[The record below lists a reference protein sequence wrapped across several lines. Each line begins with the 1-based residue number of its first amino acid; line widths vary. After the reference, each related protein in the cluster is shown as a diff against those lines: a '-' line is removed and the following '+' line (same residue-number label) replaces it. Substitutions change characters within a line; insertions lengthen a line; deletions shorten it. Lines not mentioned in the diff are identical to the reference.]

1 LQHEELTEVFKFTY
15 FDSQVKSILSDRST
29 FCDLAVEQ
37 ELAPILEVLKQ
48 TGEVEGASCG
58 RKPGVSGLV
67 YELKGKTFQITYA
80 VDVQRKEIRFYEF
93 QQISHLIDWKAA
105 LDQDLREGEEKPIYI
120 PQIGDPHKF
129 IKTVELIHGGTNTP
143 KGLGVAFGS
152 PAKKEKDLARRGA
165 YLGRPV
171 IEIGLASRISI
182 ENQSSSI
189 YVLTD
194 RGKRIA
200 ESNDQETRERL
211 FAEALLG
218 FYPVQMIIEK
228 TTRDDQELT
237 KELIQEVISLVSFG
251 DCGGTTNPRRA
262 SSLRALVNWVS
273 RWAGIPIRREGNDGV
288 QLYIPQ
294 IYAN

>member
-1 LQHEELTEVFKFTY
+1 MFKFTY
-15 FDSQVKSILSDRST
+15 FDSQVRLILSDKSA
-29 FCDLAVEQ
+29 FCDFAVEQ
-37 ELAPILEVLKQ
+37 ELAPVLEVLKQ

-58 RKPGVSGLV
+58 VKPGVSGLV
-67 YELKGKTFQITYA
+67 YELKGRTFQISYA
-80 VDVQRKEIRFYEF
+80 VDVRNKEIRIYEF
-93 QQISHLIDWKAA
+93 QQVSHSIDWKTA
-105 LDQDLREGEEKPIYI
+105 LDQNLHRGEEQPIYI

-129 IKTVELIHGGTNTP
+129 IRTIELIHRGTNTA
-143 KGLGVAFGS
+143 KDLGVAFGS
-152 PAKKEKDLARRGA
+152 GAKKDKDLARRGD

-171 IEIGLASRISI
+171 MEIGLVSRSSA

-189 YVLTD
+189 YVLTE

-200 ESNDQETRERL
+200 QSNDQETRERL
-211 FAEALLG
+211 LVEALLG
-218 FYPVQMIIEK
+218 FYPIQMILEK

-273 RWAGIPIRREGNDGV
+273 RWAGIPIRRKGNDGV

>member
-1 LQHEELTEVFKFTY
+1 LQHEELTEVFKFAY
-15 FDSQVKSILSDRST
+15 FDSQVQSILSDKSA
-29 FCDLAVEQ
+29 FCDLPVEQ
-37 ELAPILEVLKQ
+37 ELAPVLEILKQ

-58 RKPGVSGLV
+58 IKPGVLGLV
-67 YELKGKTFQITYA
+67 YELKGRTFQLTYA
-80 VDVQRKEIRFYEF
+80 VDIQKKEIKFYEF
-93 QQISHLIDWKAA
+93 QQLSHLIDWKTA
-105 LDQDLREGEEKPIYI
+105 LAQDLRGSEEQPIYI

-129 IKTVELIHGGTNTP
+129 IRTVELIHKGTNTP
-143 KGLGVAFGS
+143 KGLGIAFGS
-152 PAKKEKDLARRGA
+152 GAKKEKDLVRRGD

-171 IEIGLASRISI
+171 IEIGLASRSAV

-200 ESNDQETRERL
+200 QSNDQETRERL
-211 FAEALLG
+211 LAEALLG
-218 FYPVQMIIEK
+218 FYPIQMIIEK
-228 TTRDDQELT
+228 TTRDDHELT

-251 DCGGTTNPRRA
+251 DCGGTTNARRA

-273 RWAGIPIRREGNDGV
+273 RWAGIPIRRKGNDGV

>member
-1 LQHEELTEVFKFTY
+1 MFKFTY
-15 FDSQVKSILSDRST
+15 FDSQIRSILSDRST

-37 ELAPILEVLKQ
+37 ELAPALEVLKQ
-48 TGEVEGASCG
+48 AGEVEGALCG
-58 RKPGVSGLV
+58 VKPGVSGLV
-67 YELKGKTFQITYA
+67 YELKGKTFQLTYT
-80 VDVQRKEIRFYEF
+80 VDVPRKEIRFYEF
-93 QQISHLIDWKAA
+93 QQISHVIDWKTA
-105 LDQDLREGEEKPIYI
+105 LEKDLRRGEEQPIYI

-129 IKTVELIHGGTNTP
+129 IKTIELIHGGTNTP
-143 KGLGVAFGS
+143 KSLGVAFGS
-152 PAKKEKDLARRGA
+152 GAKKEKDLARRGD

-171 IEIGLASRISI
+171 IEFGLASRGSV
-182 ENQSSSI
+182 ENQSASI

-194 RGKRIA
+194 RGKRLA
-200 ESNDQETRERL
+200 QSKDQETRERL
-211 FAEALLG
+211 LVEALLG
-218 FYPVQMIIEK
+218 FYPIQMIIEK

-273 RWAGIPIRREGNDGV
+273 RWAGIPIRREGNDGI

>member
-1 LQHEELTEVFKFTY
+1 MFNLTY
-15 FDSQVKSILSDRST
+15 FNSQIKTILSDRNT

-37 ELAPILEVLKQ
+37 ELAPVLEALKQ
-48 TGEVEGASCG
+48 TGEVGGACCG
-58 RKPGVSGLV
+58 VMPGVSGLV
-67 YELKGKTFQITYA
+67 YELRGRTFQLTYA
-80 VDVQRKEIRFYEF
+80 VDVPRKEIRFYEF
-93 QQISHLIDWKAA
+93 QQISHSMDWKTA
-105 LDQDLREGEEKPIYI
+105 LAQDLCRGEQQPIYI
-120 PQIGDPHKF
+120 PQIGDPQKY
-129 IKTVELIHGGTNTP
+129 IKTVVLIHGGTNTS
-143 KGLGVAFGS
+143 KSLGIAFGS
-152 PAKKEKDLARRGA
+152 DAKKEKDLARRGD

-171 IEIGLASRISI
+171 MEIGLASRGLAK
-182 ENQSSSI
+182 NQSSSI

-200 ESNDQETRERL
+200 QSNDQETRERL
-211 FAEALLG
+211 LAEALLG
-218 FYPVQMIIEK
+218 FYPIQMIIEQ
-228 TTRDDQELT
+228 TTHDDQELT

>member
-1 LQHEELTEVFKFTY
+1 MFKFIY
-15 FDSQVKSILSDRST
+15 FDSQIKTILSDRST

-48 TGEVEGASCG
+48 TGEVEGACFG
-58 RKPGVSGLV
+58 FKPGVSGLV
-67 YELKGKTFQITYA
+67 YELRGRTFRLTYA
-80 VDVQRKEIRFYEF
+80 VDVPKKEIRFYEF
-93 QQISHLIDWKAA
+93 QQISHTIDWKTA
-105 LDQDLREGEEKPIYI
+105 LDQDLCKGEQQPIYI
-120 PQIGDPHKF
+120 PQIGDPQKY
-129 IKTVELIHGGTNTP
+129 IKTVELIHSGINTS
-143 KGLGVAFGS
+143 KSLGVVFGS
-152 PAKKEKDLARRGA
+152 TAKKEKDLARRGD

-171 IEIGLASRISI
+171 MEIGLASRGAAG
-182 ENQSSSI
+182 NKSSSI

-200 ESNDQETRERL
+200 QNDDQETRERL
-211 FAEALLG
+211 LAEALLG
-218 FYPVQMIIEK
+218 FYPIQVIIEK

-237 KELIQEVISLVSFG
+237 KELIQEVIFQMSLG
-251 DCGGTTNPRRA
+251 DCGGITNPRRA